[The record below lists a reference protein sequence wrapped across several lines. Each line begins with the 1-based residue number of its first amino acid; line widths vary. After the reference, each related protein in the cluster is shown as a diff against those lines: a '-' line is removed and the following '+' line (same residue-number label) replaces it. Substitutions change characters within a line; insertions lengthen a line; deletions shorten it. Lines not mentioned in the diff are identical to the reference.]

1 MTHFTMDDG
10 LKAKIYD
17 NSTLHEFFKKKFPEG
32 ITVVMPKVS
41 LVDLN
46 ELDEMK
52 ISENFHNLGLTE
64 FWGKVNNTQGY
75 LEYADEGILQAEIRL
90 KPEDYHLIMPEDTYA
105 NMDDNVE
112 CEDWD
117 WNVKAATTFAHLHGQ
132 DTNDMTVEITK
143 GIESL
148 RHFYIEG
155 RLFADVMK
163 SVHNT
168 SCTNEM
174 ELKQLLTLMNIY
186 DHGLKGKPVPEIV
199 EPLVQKAVP
208 DYEKLD
214 SMHPNVREQKILMG
228 IQDILLNTGVMRM
241 TGFILNAN
249 FDPADNNRAAREVV
263 AAVNKMVA
271 GQSIERNFARAER
284 EGNHVTVSANVMPSN
299 RHLAQE
305 VESIVRTHP
314 QLLDFQKEQYK
325 AILDDYTYLVL
336 DTGQAVKGYLN
347 KESLFQGKEYTWVSQ
362 GVDGNI
368 QRMKLRD
375 EPGDA
380 SRHTLFTAMDEVTF
394 PKLSGNE
401 VRVHQQMTAQQW
413 RDSLLVGNINFFE
426 LKDEPE
432 KVFITGRTNNYQ
444 LTGVRL
450 NATDTRIY
458 KEAKAM
464 GDETNMHIIKQAF
477 ASVYYKEAIEM
488 ECERR
493 DSINRSTAE
502 RMHKKNVILQ
512 RITEPELY
520 GKADDLHIRCVI
532 DGKLQEG
539 RPLKGYDITKSH
551 TKAGAALLGKDYLN
565 YYNYFHESVLKEMAA
580 NTFKDV
586 LTGRVEQQ
594 QRTRGLKL

>member
-1 MTHFTMDDG
+1 
-10 LKAKIYD
+10 
-17 NSTLHEFFKKKFPEG
+17 
-32 ITVVMPKVS
+32 
-41 LVDLN
+41 
-46 ELDEMK
+46 
-52 ISENFHNLGLTE
+52 
-64 FWGKVNNTQGY
+64 
-75 LEYADEGILQAEIRL
+75 
-90 KPEDYHLIMPEDTYA
+90 MPEDTYA

-163 SVHNT
+163 AVHNT
-168 SCTNEM
+168 ACTNEM

-380 SRHTLFTAMDEVTF
+380 SRHTLFTAMDEVKF

-493 DSINRSTAE
+493 DSINRSIAE
-502 RMHKKNVILQ
+502 RMHKKNVMLQ

-586 LTGRVEQQ
+586 LTGQVEQQ

>member
-380 SRHTLFTAMDEVTF
+380 SRHTLFTAMDEVKF